1 MVSLND
7 DRIAAKGV
15 RCDAQRVVESEVIDR
30 SVPEIKRG
38 LP

>member
-1 MVSLND
+1 MVSLNG

-30 SVPEIKRG
+30 SIPVIRRG